1 VVLQYSAV
9 AFGLAAL
16 ALLGRWLSQR
26 TIRDAQFPAISIS
39 SCLVLA
45 VVATFPVINRITLES
60 RLSHAASE
68 LIGVQV
74 KVDCQT
80 LTGSSLDVGR
90 ELGYVKWG
98 PDGVPEHKTLIKHTQ
113 CNDINAYLDSNKLH
127 PSAAQI
133 LAVHVLT
140 HETMHMSGTTSESVA
155 ECHAMQHD
163 AAMAE
168 DLGAPPAAAHSLAV
182 IYYRTVYPD
191 MPDGYTSADCHQGGV
206 LDLHLADAPWT
217 SAASVGTP

>member
-1 VVLQYSAV
+1 VVLQYCAV
-9 AFGLAAL
+9 AFGLGAL
-16 ALLGRWLSQR
+16 ALLVRWLSQR
-26 TIRDAQFPAISIS
+26 TIRDANFPAISIS

-45 VVATFPVINRITLES
+45 IVATFPVLNRITLES

-113 CNDINAYLDSNKLH
+113 CNDLNAYLDSNKLH

-140 HETMHMSGTTSESVA
+140 HETMHMSGTTSESLA
-155 ECHAMQHD
+155 ECDAMQHD
-163 AAMAE
+163 AAMAQE
-168 DLGAPPAAAHSLAV
+168 LGAPLAAAHSLAV
-182 IYYRTVYPD
+182 VYFHTVYPD
-191 MPDGYTSADCHQGGV
+191 MPDGYTSTDCHQGGA

-217 SAASVGTP
+217 SVASAATP